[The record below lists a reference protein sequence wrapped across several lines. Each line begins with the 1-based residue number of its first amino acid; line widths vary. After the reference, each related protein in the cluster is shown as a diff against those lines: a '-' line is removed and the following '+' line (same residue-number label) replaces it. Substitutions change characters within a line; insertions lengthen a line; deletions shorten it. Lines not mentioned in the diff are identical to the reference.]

1 MRKHYIDWLRNIC
14 ILFLFPFHTARIFD
28 GNEANYVQGTPHLFT
43 TNLVVLSFWF
53 MPLMFLI
60 AGMSSKFSLSSRT
73 NKQYI
78 KERFLRLF
86 VPLFVGI
93 LIVMPPQG
101 YIAMKFHYNYNDS
114 FFNYLE
120 KFFSDFSD
128 LSGYFGSF
136 TPGPLWFIIF
146 LFIISIFT
154 LPLMRSILK
163 SDKVKNQLIKLFSH
177 PLKITIMGLAITIIS
192 ILPSIGGKN
201 IFVYGLI
208 FIAGF
213 ILTLDEKICEMIEKY
228 RLYYLIVT
236 IIGSITMLIEIY
248 TVGWL
253 DGFSTLGIIFSLIYY
268 FTIWISLLACI
279 GYGKKYLNF
288 KAGFLS
294 YFSKAAF
301 PIYIMHQTYLVIIG
315 YFILKSVNIFLLQY
329 ISIIL
334 LTFMICLITYEL
346 IKRFRLTK
354 FLFGIK

>member
-1 MRKHYIDWLRNIC
+1 MRKHYIDWLRNLC

-28 GNEANYVQGTPHLFT
+28 GNEPNYVQGTPHLFT
-43 TNLVVLSFWF
+43 TNLVFLSFWF
-53 MPLMFLI
+53 MPLMFLL

-101 YIAMKFHYNYNDS
+101 YIAMKFHYGYNDN
-114 FFNYLE
+114 FFDYLK
-120 KFFSDFSD
+120 KFFTDFSD

-146 LFIISIFT
+146 LFVISIIT
-154 LPLMRSILK
+154 LPIMKRISK
-163 SDKVKNQLIKLFSH
+163 FDKVKLKLISFCNH
-177 PLKITIMGLAITIIS
+177 PLKITMVGLAITIMS

-213 ILTLDEKICEMIEKY
+213 TLTLDDKICNMIQKY
-228 RLYYLIVT
+228 RLYYLIIT

-248 TVGWL
+248 TIGWL
-253 DGFSTLGIIFSLIYY
+253 DGFSILGIIFSLIYY
-268 FTIWISLLACI
+268 FTIWISLLAWI

-288 KAGFLS
+288 NTSFLS

-315 YFILKSVNIFLLQY
+315 YFILKSVNIFSLQY

-334 LTFMICLITYEL
+334 LTFMTCLVTYEI
-346 IKRFRLTK
+346 IKRFKLTR

>member
-28 GNEANYVQGTPHLFT
+28 GNEPNYVQGTPHLFT
-43 TNLVVLSFWF
+43 TNLIFLSFWF
-53 MPLMFLI
+53 MPLMFLL
-60 AGMSSKFSLSSRT
+60 AGMSCKFSLTSRT

-101 YIAMKFHYNYNDS
+101 YIAMKFHYGYSTS
-114 FFNYLE
+114 FFNYLK

-146 LFIISIFT
+146 LLVISIIT
-154 LPLMRSILK
+154 LPIMRKISK
-163 SDKVKNQLIKLFSH
+163 FDKLRIQLIRLFSH
-177 PLKITIMGLAITIIS
+177 PLKITIVGLAITIMS

-208 FIAGF
+208 FMAGF

-248 TVGWL
+248 TIGWL
-253 DGFSTLGIIFSLIYY
+253 EGFSLLGIIFSLIYY
-268 FTIWISLLACI
+268 FTIWISLLTWI
-279 GYGKKYLNF
+279 GYGKRYLNF
-288 KAGFLS
+288 NSGFLS

-301 PIYIMHQTYLVIIG
+301 PIYVMHQTYLVVIG
-315 YFILKSVNIFLLQY
+315 YFILKWVNIFFLQY
-329 ISIIL
+329 ILIIL
-334 LTFMICLITYEL
+334 LTFMICLITYEI
-346 IKRFRLTK
+346 IKRFRLTR
-354 FLFGIK
+354 FLLGIK

>member
-28 GNEANYVQGTPHLFT
+28 GNEPNYVQGTPHLFT
-43 TNLVVLSFWF
+43 TNLVFLSFWF
-53 MPLMFLI
+53 MPLMFLL
-60 AGMSSKFSLSSRT
+60 AGMSSKFSLCSRT

-93 LIVMPPQG
+93 LILMPPQG
-101 YIAMKFHYNYNDS
+101 YIAVKFHYGYNYS
-114 FFNYLE
+114 FFDYLK

-146 LFIISIFT
+146 LFIISIVT
-154 LPLMRSILK
+154 LPLMRGISK
-163 SDKVKNQLIKLFSH
+163 SYKVKSHLIKLFSN
-177 PLKITIMGLAITIIS
+177 PLKITTVGLAITIIS

-213 ILTLDEKICEMIEKY
+213 ILTLEEKICEMIEKY
-228 RLYYLIVT
+228 RLYYLIIT

-248 TVGWL
+248 TIGHI
-253 DGFSTLGIIFSLIYY
+253 DEFSTLGIIFSLMYY
-268 FTIWISLLACI
+268 FTIWISLLAWI
-279 GYGKKYLNF
+279 GYGKRYLNF
-288 KAGFLS
+288 NAGFLS

-301 PIYIMHQTYLVIIG
+301 PIYIMHQTYLIIIG
-315 YFILKSVNIFLLQY
+315 YFILRTVNIFSLQY

-334 LTFMICLITYEL
+334 LTFIICLISYE
-346 IKRFRLTK
+346 IIRRFRLTR

>member
-1 MRKHYIDWLRNIC
+1 MRKHYIDWLRNLC

-28 GNEANYVQGTPHLFT
+28 GNEPNYVQGTPHLFT
-43 TNLVVLSFWF
+43 TNLVFLSFWF
-53 MPLMFLI
+53 MPLMFLL

-73 NKQYI
+73 RKQYI

-93 LIVMPPQG
+93 LIIMPPQG
-101 YIAMKFHYNYNDS
+101 YMAMKFHYGNNDN
-114 FFNYLE
+114 FFIYLKE
-120 KFFSDFSD
+120 FFTDFSD
-128 LSGYFGSF
+128 LSGYLGSF

-146 LFIISIFT
+146 LFVISIIT
-154 LPLMRSILK
+154 LPIMKGISK
-163 SDKVKNQLIKLFSH
+163 FDKVKLPLISFFNH
-177 PLKITIMGLAITIIS
+177 PIKITMVGLAITIMS

-201 IFVYGLI
+201 IFVYGVI

-213 ILTLDEKICEMIEKY
+213 TLTLEDKICDMIQKY
-228 RLYYLIVT
+228 RLYYLVIT
-236 IIGSITMLIEIY
+236 IIGSIAMLIEIY
-248 TVGWL
+248 TIGWL

-268 FTIWISLLACI
+268 FTIWISLLAWI

-288 KAGFLS
+288 NSGFLS

-315 YFILKSVNIFLLQY
+315 YFILKIANIFLLQY
-329 ISIIL
+329 ISIVL
-334 LTFMICLITYEL
+334 LTFMMCLFTYE
-346 IKRFRLTK
+346 IIRRFKLTR